1 MAKRP
6 FRSQPGMSLVSV
18 PDHHDEPF
26 VARTTAHRGGSDRRH
41 GPIDLGVARAVAGFT
56 TTALTDWFA
65 RRSTADAEVYDDRLG
80 AFRARVNLGYV
91 HM

>member
-1 MAKRP
+1 
-6 FRSQPGMSLVSV
+6 MSPVSV
-18 PDHHDEPF
+18 PDHHDDPF
-26 VARTTAHRGGSDRRH
+26 VARTIAHRGGNDRRH
-41 GPIDLGVARAVAGFT
+41 GYIGLSVAGAVAGFT

-80 AFRARVNLGYV
+80 ALHARVNLGYV